1 MFFIFFIIAG
11 EISAQEKA
19 GSCEHGRADQ
29 LERESASAEKNNQHQ
44 DLAAK
49 SKTLAIHHHSIYFV
63 CRKLLTSAIIDKN
76 SFLEKKTFTVE
87 EYIVIVSTNVNSF
100 LEKKNFDGL

>member
-29 LERESASAEKNNQHQ
+29 LERESASAEKNNPHQ

-49 SKTLAIHHHSIYFV
+49 
-63 CRKLLTSAIIDKN
+63 
-76 SFLEKKTFTVE
+76 
-87 EYIVIVSTNVNSF
+87 
-100 LEKKNFDGL
+100 